1 MVLHLKEGRTKHENT
16 VYQQLTNHA
25 NMSTTEYIIEVII
38 CSGTFMALYRWL
50 LARKVGFRLCR
61 IYLMI
66 TMMLSATIPA
76 MNVPVYVETDTFLS
90 ELLYIDQMYTT
101 GQIAQEQVTE
111 ETSVKAGTAMTVHEA
126 EMSENPA
133 TGTENASKPDRTETV
148 AVIQTILMAVYVMV
162 ALAGLSLII
171 YNGWRIGRLR
181 RRSRLTYTEEY
192 TLAES
197 QEIKTPFSFLR
208 TIFMGFD
215 YESSER
221 QQILTH
227 EASHVRHGHS
237 FERLAL
243 ATLRSVYWFNPF
255 FYMAE
260 RHLEEVQEW
269 EADKDVLNEGY
280 GLNTYR
286 TTIFKQLF
294 GYNPDI
300 SCGLNHSLT
309 KQRFIMMTQSHRDKG
324 AWIRLAFTLPVIAAM
339 FFAFGCG
346 ARSPQEAHPKA
357 GSDLADTTAIHFQMP
372 CNPIRIMNGY
382 GSRPA
387 QSVFSRKHT
396 GIDFALD
403 EGDPI
408 WAVADG
414 HLMSIE
420 LGNETII
427 KFDEESNTMSVHQP
441 KNVTIASGE
450 KEAGKFHFGDVDIDL
465 DMNGNGTCEFRC
477 GPESEGLTVR
487 IRHDDGIETV
497 YRQVPYIALRPDK
510 IRAGQMI
517 GKAGMTA
524 RSTGVHLHFEV
535 HKDGEPVDP
544 APYLSSSQN
553 VSRAVFIEIKKTGEN
568 ENRLQDR
575 YVMEI
580 DGERKDFDE
589 VGETVTEKIAKD
601 STISLV
607 QITADPLTPMGYIDD
622 IKKEL
627 RAIPGLRLAFVGK
640 KHVTL
645 PPSEP
650 ETTEEYVKRHNLTV
664 MHFGTDLNNIIIV
677 RTNAEDRYLIGP
689 KPGYLDEESE
699 NRLKGYIRN
708 KDNDKNCPNQ
718 VVQELTLPD
727 GSTITWPVS
736 QAMIIMQHDRGTS
749 FEGYQAINTFVN
761 DIYIDLREDAAMK
774 IFGRPWTD
782 LSEAEMEVIRKA
794 EPMRVHEMNFK
805 ETAKSR
811 LVGWMK

>member
-1 MVLHLKEGRTKHENT
+1 
-16 VYQQLTNHA
+16 
-25 NMSTTEYIIEVII
+25 MSTTEYIIEVII
-38 CSGTFMALYRWL
+38 CSGIFLALYRWL
-50 LARKVGFRLCR
+50 MARKVGFRLCR
-61 IYLMI
+61 IYLMV
-66 TMMLSATIPA
+66 TMMLSAAIPA
-76 MNVPVYVETDTFLS
+76 MNVPVYMEEDTLLS
-90 ELLYIDQMYTT
+90 DLLHMDQM
-101 GQIAQEQVTE
+101 QITRQTAQEQTTE
-111 ETSVKAGTAMTVHEA
+111 EMSGMDVAATEAPEA
-126 EMSENPA
+126 EMAYGMA
-133 TGTENASKPDRTETV
+133 TSHNISSKPHNTDVTAMIKT
-148 AVIQTILMAVYVMV
+148 ASVIIYIMT
-162 ALAGLSLII
+162 ALAGLTLII

-215 YESSER
+215 YESSEKK
-221 QQILTH
+221 QILTH

-237 FERLAL
+237 FERLVL
-243 ATLRSVYWFNPF
+243 ATLRSLYWFNPF

-280 GLNTYR
+280 ELNTYR

-309 KQRFIMMTQSHRDKG
+309 KQRFIMMTQSHRGKG

-357 GSDLADTTAIHFQMP
+357 ETDLADTTAIHFQMP

-396 GIDFALD
+396 GIDFALN

-414 HLMSIE
+414 DLMSIE

-553 VSRAVFIEIKKTGEN
+553 ASRAVFIEIKKTGEN

-580 DGERKDFDE
+580 DGEMKDFDE
-589 VGETVTEKIAKD
+589 VGETVAEEIARD

-627 RAIPGLRLAFVGK
+627 RTIPGLRLAFVGK
-640 KHVTL
+640 EHVTL

-664 MHFGTDLNNIIIV
+664 MHFGTDLNNIIII

-689 KPGYLDEESE
+689 KPGYLDEDSE

-708 KDNDKNCPNQ
+708 RDNDNNCPNL
-718 VVQELTLPD
+718 VEQELTLPD
-727 GSTITWPVS
+727 GSSITWPVS

-749 FEGYQAINTFVN
+749 FEGYQAINSFIN
-761 DIYIDLREDAAMK
+761 EIYIDLREDAAKK
-774 IFGRPWTD
+774 IFGRAWTE

-794 EPMRVHEMNFK
+794 EPMRVHEMNFR